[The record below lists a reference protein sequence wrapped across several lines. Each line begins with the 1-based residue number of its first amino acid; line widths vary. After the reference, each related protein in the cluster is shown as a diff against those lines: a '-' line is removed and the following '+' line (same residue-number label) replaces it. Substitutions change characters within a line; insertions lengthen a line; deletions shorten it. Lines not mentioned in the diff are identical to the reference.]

1 MHKEYEKMLVNYY
14 NGTCSEEEKNIV
26 KEHLRICDEC
36 KKSLMEMQFYISYDV
51 DEEISASDEMFFNEP
66 NAKEVSLSTSDVNV
80 NRSEDTTDNSVG
92 RKKVKARKKIR
103 IVSIAIAFIVIVM
116 VAISPLA
123 VNKGVLRNFCKEF
136 MEFYNEAYIIPED
149 CYTYYEGGFS
159 GGIDV
164 VALGA
169 YKYRIKE
176 QMREY
181 YIEENKNFYEMYEN
195 ISIILD
201 NQMYENIEL
210 ITHANLI
217 TEVNVESFDFTSG
230 KVSVYFGSGND
241 EYIYE
246 ISCERKGLEWKINN
260 VQMKLWED

>member
-26 KEHLRICDEC
+26 KEHLKICDEC
-36 KKSLMEMQFYISYDV
+36 KKSLMEMQFYISYDI
-51 DEEISASDEMFFNEP
+51 DEEVSTSDEMVFNEP
-66 NAKEVSLSTSDVNV
+66 NVKEVSLSTSDVNV
-80 NRSEDTTDNSVG
+80 NKSEAAADNSVG
-92 RKKVKARKKIR
+92 RKKVKTGKKIG
-103 IVSIAIAFIVIVM
+103 IVSIVIAFIVIVM
-116 VAISPLA
+116 AAISPW
-123 VNKGVLRNFCKEF
+123 VINKGMLMNSCKEF

-149 CYTYYEGGFS
+149 CYTYYEEGFS
-159 GGIDV
+159 GDIDAT
-164 VALGA
+164 ALGE
-169 YKYRIKE
+169 YKYEIKK

-181 YIEENKNFYEMYEN
+181 YIEENMNFYEMYEN

-210 ITHANLI
+210 ITHTNLI
-217 TEVNVESFDFTSG
+217 TEVKVDSFDFTRG

-241 EYIYE
+241 EYVYE

-260 VQMKLWED
+260 VQMKLGED